1 MSDEKI
7 VYPHKKIVQSPS
19 FLDNRGYK
27 IKIPTEFVEKFV
39 EIWNRSYT
47 SNINA
52 EMATKFITHLVQT
65 LIVLVDNC
73 IPIFLYPF
81 FYIKPTT
88 REAILY
94 INNEGSTY
102 KNREVH
108 APVARM
114 YITNYFMRIIVRRLN
129 PQKEYWEFV
138 KQKHEVQRLYLKNKH
153 EEKIRMLNN
162 VRNDNG
168 PEQEST

>member
-1 MSDEKI
+1 MSEEKI

-27 IKIPTEFVEKFV
+27 IKIPDEFVEKFV

-47 SNINA
+47 SNIDA
-52 EMATKFITHLVQT
+52 GMATKFITHLVQT
-65 LIVLVDNC
+65 LIVLVDNY

-81 FYIKPTT
+81 LYIKPFIKDS
-88 REAILY
+88 ILY

-102 KNREVH
+102 KNREIH
-108 APVARM
+108 APVASM
-114 YITNYFMRIIVRRLN
+114 YITRYFMRLIVQRIN
-129 PQKEYWEFV
+129 PQKEYREFIREKNEV
-138 KQKHEVQRLYLKNKH
+138 KRLYIKSKY
-153 EEKIRMLNN
+153 EEKIRRENN

-168 PEQEST
+168 PE